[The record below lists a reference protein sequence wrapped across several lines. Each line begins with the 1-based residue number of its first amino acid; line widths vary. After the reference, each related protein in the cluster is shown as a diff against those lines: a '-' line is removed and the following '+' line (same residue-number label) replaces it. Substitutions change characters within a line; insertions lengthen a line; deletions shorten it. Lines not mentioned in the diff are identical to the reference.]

1 MTVLVS
7 RFHKHFISIKSECY
21 FNSVV
26 NSIVKR
32 FLLKATHFKAKLA
45 GIWNIRSGEYIS
57 WETNG
62 ISKKII
68 YS

>member
-1 MTVLVS
+1 MIR
-7 RFHKHFISIKSECY
+7 RFLKHFKSIKSECC

-32 FLLKATHFKAKLA
+32 FLLKATHFKAKVA

-57 WETNG
+57 WETHG